1 MYVLIEKIRAHRG
14 VDNNPSYLSQLPLYI
29 IGEPSRS
36 HPHADTIELF
46 SNNRPYRLYRQG
58 ETNFERLTLRNATL
72 EDHLP
77 ENFIIF
83 ANAFRLYKLSNL
95 HPNNNR
101 MYSFSNEFNF
111 NMVIIDEASQYPTDH
126 ILSILPFIQN
136 DRYDIMIDSEGLVRS
151 PQLQNQVNTNIED
164 FTKIILVGDN
174 YQLPPV
180 NKIKAP
186 QNLFNI
192 LSSIYNYYVDGHNI
206 SRVQL
211 NLNYRSNEVIVG
223 ITQRLNFYEEI
234 MTFNENIG
242 NTIDLIENNHSI
254 PDWLSQVLNSNTP
267 ISSII
272 HRHRYDLSVSVIE
285 VNISL
290 QIVIQLYE
298 TSNILTADGFY
309 HFWENNLGIV
319 APHNSQ
325 CNLII
330 QRLLDY
336 FSETNLPL
344 TIDEIRD
351 TISNSITSVEKFQ
364 GGARNIIISTVGI
377 SSIDQLKSEEDFIYD
392 LTRFNVIS
400 SRAKQKFIF
409 ITSQNY
415 LQYLPND
422 KDLMDNISIIRNIV
436 YEYMDISS
444 NFTYNCTTHNDETI
458 EVRWKE
464 F

>member
-1 MYVLIEKIRAHRG
+1 
-14 VDNNPSYLSQLPLYI
+14 
-29 IGEPSRS
+29 
-36 HPHADTIELF
+36 
-46 SNNRPYRLYRQG
+46 
-58 ETNFERLTLRNATL
+58 
-72 EDHLP
+72 
-77 ENFIIF
+77 
-83 ANAFRLYKLSNL
+83 
-95 HPNNNR
+95 
-101 MYSFSNEFNF
+101 
-111 NMVIIDEASQYPTDH
+111 MVIIDEASQYPTDH

-136 DRYDIMIDSEGLVRS
+136 DRHDIMIDSEGLVRS

-254 PDWLSQVLNSNTP
+254 PGWLSQVLNSNTP

-272 HRHRYDLSVSVIE
+272 HKHRYDLSVSVIE